1 MNVSRVENND
11 FQIVNIENHSL
22 TTLTWQ
28 GMKLN
33 ILIGIIIVN
42 ALVGIFGE
50 ATIIFYIKKY
60 SPEGRPINKLI
71 LVDQVSTRKCSLFDW
86 GGGRSGSAGTFT
98 LVKIWKRVY
107 CTRPDGQLSFEGVF

>member
-1 MNVSRVENND
+1 MNVSRVENYD

-28 GMKLN
+28 GMKLYV
-33 ILIGIIIVN
+33 LVGIIVFN
-42 ALVGIFGE
+42 ALVGILGE

-71 LVDQVSTRKCSLFDW
+71 LVDQVSTK
-86 GGGRSGSAGTFT
+86 
-98 LVKIWKRVY
+98 K
-107 CTRPDGQLSFEGVF
+107 

>member
-1 MNVSRVENND
+1 MNVSRVENYD

-22 TTLTWQ
+22 TNLTWQ
-28 GMKLN
+28 GMKLYV
-33 ILIGIIIVN
+33 LIGIIVFN

-71 LVDQVSTRKCSLFDW
+71 LVDQVSTRKCSFFDKGE
-86 GGGRSGSAGTFT
+86 GG
-98 LVKIWKRVY
+98 KHQE
-107 CTRPDGQLSFEGVF
+107 P

>member
-1 MNVSRVENND
+1 MNVSRVENYD

-28 GMKLN
+28 GMKLYV
-33 ILIGIIIVN
+33 LIGIIVFN

-71 LVDQVSTRKCSLFDW
+71 LVDQVSTRK
-86 GGGRSGSAGTFT
+86 
-98 LVKIWKRVY
+98 
-107 CTRPDGQLSFEGVF
+107 